1 MLTIT
6 NRAKNVSPSLTLA
19 ITAKANKMKAEGIDL
34 ISFAA
39 GEPDF
44 NTPDFIIDAAK
55 KALDKGFT
63 KYTAASGMPA
73 LKDAVCEK
81 LARDNNLT
89 YAQDQIVVSS
99 GAKQSLFNAIQVT
112 VEEGDEVIIIAPY
125 WLTYPELV
133 KICGGT
139 PVVVTMSADNG
150 FALDVDAVKA
160 AITDKT
166 KAIIINT
173 PNNPTG
179 TLYPREKLEEF
190 AEMLK
195 AYPDIYVIS
204 DEIYEALA
212 YDGKKHF
219 SLAQVNEDMKERTIV
234 INGMSKAYA
243 MTGWRIGYSAS
254 SAVLAKR
261 MGALQSHES
270 SNPNTIAQ
278 HASVTALREGEEF
291 IANMRKVFEERRNAL
306 LDAFSDCDKVKC
318 IKGSGA
324 FYVMVD
330 LSGLLGKSYQG
341 KVINTPLEFSETLL
355 EKAHVAVIPC
365 ESFGADKYIRLT
377 YTLDIPVIRKGIE
390 RIRKFIGEIC

>member
-19 ITAKANKMKAEGIDL
+19 ITAKANKMKAEGVDL

-81 LARDNNLT
+81 LARDNDLVYT
-89 YAQDQIVVSS
+89 QEQIVVSS
-99 GAKQSLFNAIQVT
+99 GAKQSLFNAIQAT
-112 VEEGDEVIIIAPY
+112 VQEGDEVIIIAPY

-139 PVVVTMSADNG
+139 PVVVTMSADDG
-150 FALDVDAVKA
+150 FALNVGAVKA

-179 TLYPREKLEEF
+179 TLYPREKMIEF

-219 SLAQVNEDMKERTIV
+219 SLAQVGEEMKERTIV

-243 MTGWRIGYSAS
+243 MTGWRIGYTAS
-254 SAVLAKR
+254 STVLAKR

-278 HASVTALREGEEF
+278 HASVTALREGQNF
-291 IANMRKVFEERRNAL
+291 ISDMRKVFENRRNAL
-306 LDAFSDCDKVKC
+306 LEAFSDCDAVKC
-318 IKGSGA
+318 VKGSGA

-330 LSGLLGKSYQG
+330 LSKLLGKSYQG

-377 YTLDIPVIRKGIE
+377 YTLDIPVIREGAA
-390 RIRKFIGEIC
+390 RIKKFIGEIC

>member
-19 ITAKANKMKAEGIDL
+19 ITAKANKMKAEGVDL

-44 NTPDFIIDAAK
+44 NTPEFIIQAAK
-55 KALDKGFT
+55 TALDKGFT

-73 LKDAVCEK
+73 LKDAVCNK
-81 LARDNNLT
+81 LARDNGLT
-89 YAQDQIVVSS
+89 YTQEQIVVSS
-99 GAKQSLFNAIQVT
+99 GAKQSLFNAIQAT

-139 PVVVTMSADNG
+139 PVVVTMKAEDG
-150 FALDVDAVKA
+150 FALNVNEVKK
-160 AITDKT
+160 AITSKT
-166 KAIIINT
+166 KAIIMNT

-179 TLYPREKLEEF
+179 TLYSEESIREF
-190 AEMLK
+190 AQMLK
-195 AYPDIYVIS
+195 AYPDVYVIS

-219 SLAQVNEDMKERTIV
+219 SIAQVDEDMKERTIV

-243 MTGWRIGYSAS
+243 MTGWRIGYTAS
-254 SAVLAKR
+254 STVLAKR

-278 HASVTALREGEEF
+278 HASVTALNNGEEF
-291 IANMRKVFEERRNAL
+291 IASMRKIFEERRNAL
-306 LDAFSDCDKVKC
+306 LDCFKGYDKVNC
-318 IKGSGA
+318 VKGSGA

-330 LSGLLGKSYQG
+330 LSGLLGKSYEG
-341 KVINTPLEFSETLL
+341 KQINTPLEFSELLL

-365 ESFGADKYIRLT
+365 ESFGADKYVRLT
-377 YTLDIPVIRKGIE
+377 YTLDIPVIKEGAR
-390 RIRKFIGEIC
+390 RIQEFINAIC

>member
-6 NRAKNVSPSLTLA
+6 KRAKNVSPSLTLA
-19 ITAKANKMKAEGIDL
+19 ITAKANKMKAEGVDL

-44 NTPDFIIDAAK
+44 NTPDFIIQAAK
-55 KALDKGFT
+55 VALDKGFT

-73 LKDAVCEK
+73 LKDAVCNK
-81 LARDNNLT
+81 LARDNGLNYT
-89 YAQDQIVVSS
+89 QEQIVVSS
-99 GAKQSLFNAIQVT
+99 GAKQSLYNAIQAT
-112 VEEGDEVIIIAPY
+112 VEEGDEVIIVAPY

-139 PVVVTMSADNG
+139 PVVVTMKAENG
-150 FALDVDAVKA
+150 FALDVDVVKS
-160 AITDKT
+160 AITPKT
-166 KAIIINT
+166 KAIILNT

-179 TLYPREKLEEF
+179 TLYSEETVRAF
-190 AEMLK
+190 AKMLK
-195 AYPDIYVIS
+195 EYPDIYVIS

-219 SLAQVNEDMKERTIV
+219 SVAQVDEEMKERTIV

-243 MTGWRIGYSAS
+243 MTGWRIGYTAS
-254 SAVLAKR
+254 STILAKR

-278 HASVTALREGEEF
+278 HASVCALNNGEEF
-291 IANMRKVFEERRNAL
+291 IASMRKIFEERRNAL
-306 LDAFSDCDKVKC
+306 LACFENYDKVKC
-318 IKGSGA
+318 VKGSGA

-330 LSGLLGKSYQG
+330 VSGLLGKSFEG
-341 KVINTPLEFSETLL
+341 KQINTPLEFSETLL

-365 ESFGADKYIRLT
+365 ESFGADKYVRLT
-377 YTLDIPVIRKGIE
+377 YTLDIPVIEEGAR
-390 RIRKFIGEIC
+390 RIKKFIDEIC

>member
-19 ITAKANKMKAEGIDL
+19 ITAKANKMKAEGVDL

-81 LARDNNLT
+81 LARDNDLVYT
-89 YAQDQIVVSS
+89 QEQIVVSS
-99 GAKQSLFNAIQVT
+99 GAKQSLFNAIQAT
-112 VEEGDEVIIIAPY
+112 VQEGDEVIIIAPY

-139 PVVVTMSADNG
+139 PVVVTMSANDG
-150 FALDVDAVKA
+150 FALNVDAVKA

-179 TLYPREKLEEF
+179 TLYPREKMIEF

-219 SLAQVNEDMKERTIV
+219 SLAQVGEEMKERTIV

-243 MTGWRIGYSAS
+243 MTGWRIGYTAS
-254 SAVLAKR
+254 STVLAKR

-278 HASVTALREGEEF
+278 HASVTALREGQNF
-291 IANMRKVFEERRNAL
+291 ISDMRKVFENRRNAL
-306 LDAFSDCDKVKC
+306 LDAFSDCDAVKC
-318 IKGSGA
+318 VKGSGA

-330 LSGLLGKSYQG
+330 LSKLLGKSYQG

-377 YTLDIPVIRKGIE
+377 YTLDIPVIREGAA
-390 RIRKFIGEIC
+390 RIKKFIGEIC

>member
-19 ITAKANKMKAEGIDL
+19 ITAKANKMKAEGVDL

-44 NTPDFIIDAAK
+44 NTPEFIINAAK
-55 KALDKGFT
+55 VALDKGFT

-73 LKDAVCEK
+73 LKDAVCNK
-81 LARDNNLT
+81 LARDNGLT
-89 YAQDQIVVSS
+89 YTQEQIVVSS
-99 GAKQSLFNAIQVT
+99 GAKQSLFNAIQAT

-139 PVVVTMSADNG
+139 PVVVTMSAEDG
-150 FALDVDAVKA
+150 FALNVKAVKD
-160 AITDKT
+160 AITPKT
-166 KAIIINT
+166 KAIIMNT

-179 TLYPREKLEEF
+179 TLYSEETIREF
-190 AEMLK
+190 AQMLK
-195 AYPDIYVIS
+195 EYPDVYVIS

-219 SLAQVNEDMKERTIV
+219 SIAQVDEDLKERTIV

-243 MTGWRIGYSAS
+243 MTGWRIGYTAS
-254 SAVLAKR
+254 STVLAKR

-278 HASVTALREGEEF
+278 HASVTALNNGEEF
-291 IANMRKVFEERRNAL
+291 IASMRKIFEERRNAL
-306 LDAFSDCDKVKC
+306 LACFEGYDKVKC
-318 IKGSGA
+318 VKGSGA

-330 LSGLLGKSYQG
+330 VSGLLGKSYEG
-341 KVINTPLEFSETLL
+341 KQINTPLEFSETLL

-365 ESFGADKYIRLT
+365 ESFGADKYVRLT
-377 YTLDIPVIRKGIE
+377 YTLDIPVIQEGAR
-390 RIRKFIGEIC
+390 RIQKFIDGIC

>member
-19 ITAKANKMKAEGIDL
+19 ITAKANKMKAEGVDL

-81 LARDNNLT
+81 LARDNDLVYT
-89 YAQDQIVVSS
+89 QEQIVVSS
-99 GAKQSLFNAIQVT
+99 GAKQSLFNAIQAT
-112 VEEGDEVIIIAPY
+112 VQEGDEVIIIAPY

-139 PVVVTMSADNG
+139 PVVVTMSADDG
-150 FALDVDAVKA
+150 FALNVDAVKA

-179 TLYPREKLEEF
+179 TLYPREKMIEF

-219 SLAQVNEDMKERTIV
+219 SLAQVGEEMKERTIV

-243 MTGWRIGYSAS
+243 MTGWRIGYTAS
-254 SAVLAKR
+254 STVLAKR

-278 HASVTALREGEEF
+278 HASVTALREGQNF
-291 IANMRKVFEERRNAL
+291 ISDMRKVFENRRNAL
-306 LDAFSDCDKVKC
+306 LEAFSDCDAVKC
-318 IKGSGA
+318 VKGSGA

-330 LSGLLGKSYQG
+330 LSKLLGKSYQG

-377 YTLDIPVIRKGIE
+377 YTLDIPVIREGAA
-390 RIRKFIGEIC
+390 RIKKFIGEIC

>member
-6 NRAKNVSPSLTLA
+6 QRAKNVSPSLTLA

-44 NTPDFIIDAAK
+44 NTPEFIINAAK
-55 KALDKGFT
+55 TALDKGFT
-63 KYTAASGMPA
+63 KYTAASGMPS
-73 LKDAVCEK
+73 LKDAVCAK
-81 LARDNNLT
+81 LLRDNDLSYT
-89 YAQDQIVVSS
+89 QEQIVVSS
-99 GAKQSLFNAIQVT
+99 GAKQSLFNAIQAT
-112 VEEGDEVIIIAPY
+112 VEEGDEVVIIAPY

-139 PVVVTMSADNG
+139 PVVVTMSAEDG
-150 FALDVDAVKA
+150 FALDVAAVRK
-160 AITDKT
+160 AITAKT
-166 KAIIINT
+166 KAIIMNT

-179 TLYPREKLEEF
+179 TLYSEESIREF
-190 AEMLK
+190 AKMLK
-195 AYPDIYVIS
+195 EYPDIYVIS

-219 SLAQVNEDMKERTIV
+219 SIAQVDEEIKERTIV

-243 MTGWRIGYSAS
+243 MTGWRIGYTAS
-254 SAVLAKR
+254 STILAKR

-278 HASVTALREGEEF
+278 HASVEALNNGQEF
-291 IANMRKVFEERRNAL
+291 IASMRKIFEERRNAL
-306 LDAFSDCDKVKC
+306 LDCFKGYDKVRC
-318 IKGSGA
+318 VKGSGA

-330 LSGLLGKSYQG
+330 LSGLLGKSYEG
-341 KVINTPLEFSETLL
+341 KQINTPLEFSETLL

-365 ESFGADKYIRLT
+365 ESFGADKYVRLT
-377 YTLDIPVIRKGIE
+377 YTLDIPVIKEGAR
-390 RIRKFIGEIC
+390 RIQKFIDEIC

>member
-19 ITAKANKMKAEGIDL
+19 ITAKANKMKAEGVDL

-44 NTPDFIIDAAK
+44 NTPEFIIQAAK
-55 KALDKGFT
+55 TALDKGFT
-63 KYTAASGMPA
+63 KYTAASGMPS
-73 LKDAVCEK
+73 LKDAVCNK
-81 LARDNNLT
+81 LARDNGLT
-89 YAQDQIVVSS
+89 YTQEQIVVSS
-99 GAKQSLFNAIQVT
+99 GAKQSLFNAIQAT

-139 PVVVTMSADNG
+139 PVVVTMKAEDG
-150 FALDVDAVKA
+150 FALNVNEVKK
-160 AITDKT
+160 AITSKT
-166 KAIIINT
+166 KAIIMNT

-179 TLYPREKLEEF
+179 TLYSEESIREF
-190 AEMLK
+190 AQMLK
-195 AYPDIYVIS
+195 AYPDVYVIS

-219 SLAQVNEDMKERTIV
+219 SIAQVDEDMKERTIV

-243 MTGWRIGYSAS
+243 MTGWRIGYTAS
-254 SAVLAKR
+254 STVLAKR

-278 HASVTALREGEEF
+278 HASVTALNNGEEF
-291 IANMRKVFEERRNAL
+291 IASMRKIFEERRNAL
-306 LDAFSDCDKVKC
+306 LDCFKGYDKVNC
-318 IKGSGA
+318 VKGSGA

-330 LSGLLGKSYQG
+330 LSGLLGKSYEG
-341 KVINTPLEFSETLL
+341 KQINTPLEFSELLL

-365 ESFGADKYIRLT
+365 ESFGADKYVRLT
-377 YTLDIPVIRKGIE
+377 YTLDIPVIKEGAR
-390 RIRKFIGEIC
+390 RIQEFINAIC

>member
-19 ITAKANKMKAEGIDL
+19 ITAKANKMKAEGVDL

-44 NTPDFIIDAAK
+44 NTPEFIIQAAK
-55 KALDKGFT
+55 TALDKGFT
-63 KYTAASGMPA
+63 KYTAASGMPS
-73 LKDAVCEK
+73 LKDAVCNK
-81 LARDNNLT
+81 LARDNGLT
-89 YAQDQIVVSS
+89 YTQEQIVVSS
-99 GAKQSLFNAIQVT
+99 GAKQSLFNAIQAT

-139 PVVVTMSADNG
+139 PVVVTMKAEDG
-150 FALDVDAVKA
+150 FALNVNEVKK
-160 AITDKT
+160 AITSKT
-166 KAIIINT
+166 KAIIMNT

-179 TLYPREKLEEF
+179 TLYSEESIREF
-190 AEMLK
+190 AQMLK
-195 AYPDIYVIS
+195 AYPDVYVIS

-219 SLAQVNEDMKERTIV
+219 SIAQVDEDMKERTIV

-243 MTGWRIGYSAS
+243 MTGWRIGYTAS
-254 SAVLAKR
+254 STVLAKR

-278 HASVTALREGEEF
+278 HASVTALNNGEEF
-291 IANMRKVFEERRNAL
+291 IASMRKIFEERRN
-306 LDAFSDCDKVKC
+306 
-318 IKGSGA
+318 
-324 FYVMVD
+324 
-330 LSGLLGKSYQG
+330 
-341 KVINTPLEFSETLL
+341 ESE
-355 EKAHVAVIPC
+355 
-365 ESFGADKYIRLT
+365 YICH
-377 YTLDIPVIRKGIE
+377 
-390 RIRKFIGEIC
+390 F

>member
-160 AITDKT
+160 A
-166 KAIIINT
+166 
-173 PNNPTG
+173 
-179 TLYPREKLEEF
+179 
-190 AEMLK
+190 
-195 AYPDIYVIS
+195 
-204 DEIYEALA
+204 
-212 YDGKKHF
+212 
-219 SLAQVNEDMKERTIV
+219 
-234 INGMSKAYA
+234 
-243 MTGWRIGYSAS
+243 
-254 SAVLAKR
+254 
-261 MGALQSHES
+261 
-270 SNPNTIAQ
+270 
-278 HASVTALREGEEF
+278 
-291 IANMRKVFEERRNAL
+291 
-306 LDAFSDCDKVKC
+306 
-318 IKGSGA
+318 
-324 FYVMVD
+324 
-330 LSGLLGKSYQG
+330 
-341 KVINTPLEFSETLL
+341 
-355 EKAHVAVIPC
+355 
-365 ESFGADKYIRLT
+365 
-377 YTLDIPVIRKGIE
+377 
-390 RIRKFIGEIC
+390 

>member
-19 ITAKANKMKAEGIDL
+19 ITAKANKMKAEGVDL

-44 NTPDFIIDAAK
+44 NTPEFIINAAK
-55 KALDKGFT
+55 VALDKGFT

-73 LKDAVCEK
+73 LKDAVCNK
-81 LARDNNLT
+81 LARDNGLT
-89 YAQDQIVVSS
+89 YTQEQIVVSS
-99 GAKQSLFNAIQVT
+99 GAKQSLFNAIQAT

-139 PVVVTMSADNG
+139 PVVVTMSAEDG
-150 FALDVDAVKA
+150 FALNVKAVKD
-160 AITDKT
+160 AITPKT
-166 KAIIINT
+166 KAIIMNT

-179 TLYPREKLEEF
+179 TLYSEEAIREF
-190 AEMLK
+190 AQMLK
-195 AYPDIYVIS
+195 EYPDVYVIS

-219 SLAQVNEDMKERTIV
+219 SIAQVDEDLKERTIV

-243 MTGWRIGYSAS
+243 MTGWRIGYTAS
-254 SAVLAKR
+254 STVLAKR

-278 HASVTALREGEEF
+278 HASVTALNNGEEF
-291 IANMRKVFEERRNAL
+291 IASMRKIFEERRNAL
-306 LDAFSDCDKVKC
+306 LACFEGYDKVKC
-318 IKGSGA
+318 VKGSGA

-330 LSGLLGKSYQG
+330 VSGLLGKSYEG
-341 KVINTPLEFSETLL
+341 KQINTPLEFSETLL

-365 ESFGADKYIRLT
+365 ESFGADKYVRLT
-377 YTLDIPVIRKGIE
+377 YTLDIPVIQEGAR
-390 RIRKFIGEIC
+390 RIQKFIDGIC

>member
-19 ITAKANKMKAEGIDL
+19 ITAKANKMKAEGVDL

-44 NTPDFIIDAAK
+44 NTPEFIINAAK
-55 KALDKGFT
+55 VALDKGFT

-73 LKDAVCEK
+73 LKDAVCNK
-81 LARDNNLT
+81 LARDNGLT
-89 YAQDQIVVSS
+89 YTQEQIVVSS
-99 GAKQSLFNAIQVT
+99 GAKQSLFNAIQAT

-139 PVVVTMSADNG
+139 PVVVTMSAKDG
-150 FALDVDAVKA
+150 FALNVQAVKD
-160 AITDKT
+160 AITPKT
-166 KAIIINT
+166 KAIIMNT

-179 TLYPREKLEEF
+179 TLYSEETIREF
-190 AEMLK
+190 AQMLK

-219 SLAQVNEDMKERTIV
+219 SIAQVDEEIKERTIV

-243 MTGWRIGYSAS
+243 MTGWRIGYTAS
-254 SAVLAKR
+254 STVLAKR

-278 HASVTALREGEEF
+278 HASVTALNNGEEF
-291 IANMRKVFEERRNAL
+291 IASMRKIFEERRNAL
-306 LDAFSDCDKVKC
+306 LDCFKGYDKVNC
-318 IKGSGA
+318 VKGSGA

-330 LSGLLGKSYQG
+330 VSGLLGKSYEG
-341 KVINTPLEFSETLL
+341 KQINTPLEFSETLL

-365 ESFGADKYIRLT
+365 ESFGADKYVRLT
-377 YTLDIPVIRKGIE
+377 YTLDIPVIQEGAR
-390 RIRKFIGEIC
+390 RIQKFIDGIC

>member
-219 SLAQVNEDMKERTIV
+219 SLALV
-234 INGMSKAYA
+234 
-243 MTGWRIGYSAS
+243 
-254 SAVLAKR
+254 
-261 MGALQSHES
+261 QSC
-270 SNPNTIAQ
+270 
-278 HASVTALREGEEF
+278 V
-291 IANMRKVFEERRNAL
+291 
-306 LDAFSDCDKVKC
+306 
-318 IKGSGA
+318 
-324 FYVMVD
+324 
-330 LSGLLGKSYQG
+330 
-341 KVINTPLEFSETLL
+341 
-355 EKAHVAVIPC
+355 
-365 ESFGADKYIRLT
+365 
-377 YTLDIPVIRKGIE
+377 
-390 RIRKFIGEIC
+390 